1 MLKCTYRINES
12 LRPCFH
18 FYTTTPLSDGTELL
32 FKFAACSRLK
42 FCISYSVFVKV
53 KVNCKYLDGNAVY
66 KFELTRQLRKRGR
79 PILGQSLLRISLRL
93 NFWALSRSG
102 VGWAGGGGA
111 AKWRRTGERE
121 QAGQAACSRDL
132 GNAHSWHRRAEA
144 GEGRDHRHLVLFAP
158 SELASSAKWF
168 PLLPDTRV
176 LMLLW
181 PRDK

>member
-1 MLKCTYRINES
+1 MNCYCLVFISSQQLLSWMGQN
-12 LRPCFH
+12 LR
-18 FYTTTPLSDGTELL
+18 
-32 FKFAACSRLK
+32 
-42 FCISYSVFVKV
+42 
-53 KVNCKYLDGNAVY
+53 
-66 KFELTRQLRKRGR
+66 LRDIC
-79 PILGQSLLRISLRL
+79 ILGQSRLRISLWL

-176 LMLLW
+176 LVLLW